1 MAGREPDTL
10 EPGALVWRV
19 ARARGAQLLQT
30 PRLKI
35 MDSLYP
41 QKGRGQLEAQGAG

>member
-19 ARARGAQLLQT
+19 ARARGAQLLQKSVLVLCA
-30 PRLKI
+30 RLKWPWN
-35 MDSLYP
+35 S
-41 QKGRGQLEAQGAG
+41 GVH

>member
-19 ARARGAQLLQT
+19 ARARGAQLLEK
-30 PRLKI
+30 RV
-35 MDSLYP
+35 S
-41 QKGRGQLEAQGAG
+41 